1 MGHGALADA
10 PDGVDLLQ
18 VVRPN
23 LLAKRR
29 QVFNDSA
36 ECDGLELGL
45 CEEVVEGEGDGDEG
59 RAGGRY
65 NTTSAPRPTM
75 TNTVTP
81 YDMGLVS
88 ATPM

>member
-18 VVRPN
+18 AARSN

-36 ECDGLELGL
+36 ERDGLELGL
-45 CEEVVEGEGDGDEG
+45 CEEVV
-59 RAGGRY
+59 
-65 NTTSAPRPTM
+65 
-75 TNTVTP
+75 
-81 YDMGLVS
+81 
-88 ATPM
+88 